1 MVIVSPDIATT
12 KASQAMATGIAGQ
25 RNYSTYLQ
33 LGPATLQYVDSRMWY
48 VFPLEFDGAGNK
60 ARLHAIVPG
69 DIMVSAEDPDA
80 IPVEHYDPLDFMI
93 LTPRRRH
100 GTHPDPWAHSHR
112 SR

>member
-12 KASQAMATGIAGQ
+12 KASQAMATGLAGQ

-33 LGPATLQYVDSRMWY
+33 LGPATLQYVDGQMWY

-69 DIMVSAEDPDA
+69 LHHGLGRGPERRARSSTTTAA
-80 IPVEHYDPLDFMI
+80 
-93 LTPRRRH
+93 TP
-100 GTHPDPWAHSHR
+100 
-112 SR
+112 